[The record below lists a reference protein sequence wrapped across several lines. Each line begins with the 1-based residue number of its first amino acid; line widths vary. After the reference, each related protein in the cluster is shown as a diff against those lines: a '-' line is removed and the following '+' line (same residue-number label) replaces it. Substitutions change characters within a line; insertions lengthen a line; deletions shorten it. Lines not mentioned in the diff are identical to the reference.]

1 MPKTY
6 SQIYFHYVF
15 TPKYRNALLKP
26 HFEEK
31 LYKYISGIIDN
42 LGQTLIQINGMP
54 DHIHILV
61 RLKPN
66 MPSST
71 FIQKV
76 KANSSKWINEQKF
89 LPEKFNWQT
98 GGAVFSVDY
107 RKVDVVKRYI
117 ANQKKHHAKKGNGFK
132 KEFVRFLDSYDVDYE
147 IDDIEQFF
155 I

>member
-15 TPKYRNALLKP
+15 TPKYRNALIKP
-26 HFEEK
+26 HFEER
-31 LYKYISGIIDN
+31 LHKYISGIIDN

-66 MPSST
+66 MSSST

-76 KANSSKWINEQKF
+76 KANSSK
-89 LPEKFNWQT
+89 
-98 GGAVFSVDY
+98 
-107 RKVDVVKRYI
+107 
-117 ANQKKHHAKKGNGFK
+117 
-132 KEFVRFLDSYDVDYE
+132 
-147 IDDIEQFF
+147 
-155 I
+155 

>member
-1 MPKTY
+1 
-6 SQIYFHYVF
+6 
-15 TPKYRNALLKP
+15 
-26 HFEEK
+26 
-31 LYKYISGIIDN
+31 
-42 LGQTLIQINGMP
+42 MP

-66 MPSST
+66 TASST

-107 RKVDVVKRYI
+107 RKVDIVKRYI
-117 ANQKKHHAKKGNGFK
+117 QNQKWLQKKSLSN
-132 KEFVRFLDSYDVDYE
+132 S
-147 IDDIEQFF
+147 
-155 I
+155 

>member
-6 SQIYFHYVF
+6 SKIYLHYVF
-15 TPKYRNALLKP
+15 TPKYRNAMILP
-26 HFEEK
+26 EFEEK
-31 LYKYISGIIDN
+31 LYHYIAGIIEN

-61 RLKPN
+61 RLKP
-66 MPSST
+66 SIDSAT

-89 LPEKFNWQT
+89 LPEKFNWQL

-107 RKVDVVKRYI
+107 RKVDIVKKYI
-117 ANQKKHHAKKGNGFK
+117 ANQKAHHAKTVFK
-132 KEFVRFLDSYDVDYE
+132 TEFLKFLDSYDVDYDV
-147 IDDIEQFF
+147 DDIEGFF
-155 I
+155 L